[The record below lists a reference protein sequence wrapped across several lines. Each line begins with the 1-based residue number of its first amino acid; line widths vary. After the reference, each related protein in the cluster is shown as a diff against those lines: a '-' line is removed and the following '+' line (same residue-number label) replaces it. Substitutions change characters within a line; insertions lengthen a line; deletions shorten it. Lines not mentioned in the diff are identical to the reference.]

1 MTLRTPKMAVAAGS
15 LLLLA
20 ILVIPMLDAGAQ
32 DPATAEFERTWE
44 RTDKPVADL
53 VLNRTWIWGPD
64 GLTAGIAEPYAEA
77 PGGQRLVQYFDK
89 ARMEIPPNGV
99 AEPGSPWYVTTG
111 LLPIELMTG
120 KLQLGDDLFE
130 QYLPAEINI
139 AGDPTDESAPSYAEV
154 AALMNLPARPVG
166 QTVIATVDE
175 NGQPG
180 LEDRFATYG
189 VTGSYFVPET
199 SHTVASVFWDFM
211 NSSGTISVDSQLS
224 VGPLF
229 QDPFFGFGFP
239 VTEAYWSTIEL
250 DSVPTDILI
259 QVFERRV
266 ATYTPDNPDGWK
278 VETGN
283 VGRHYHEWRYEI
295 INADE
300 REPAPTP
307 PDTVTAT
314 PTATEP
320 PSDDPAPTATATA
333 PEEDCIACELE
344 HSRGEIGAPGK
355 EPLGEGEY
363 SSLTLP
369 YLEVPEAPNDTIDKV
384 VVGTNGVAT
393 LNFPDTIALVSDWSP
408 SDKVVFVVDYNDG
421 SAYVSGAHDA
431 HIGLNVTHTY
441 YGRGEFHVKV
451 WAYDPEADVR
461 TPVVEF
467 VTVVE

>member
-1 MTLRTPKMAVAAGS
+1 MLLRRPRTAVIAGS

-20 ILVIPMLDAGAQ
+20 TLAIPLLNAGAQ
-32 DPATAEFERTWE
+32 DPATDEFHRTWE

-53 VLNRTWIWGPD
+53 VINRTWIWGPE

-89 ARMEIPPNGV
+89 ARMEIPADAAIV
-99 AEPGSPWYVTTG
+99 PGSPWSVTTG
-111 LLPIELMTG
+111 LLPIEMMTG
-120 KLQLGDDLFE
+120 KLQLGDNEFAQVE
-130 QYLPAEINI
+130 PADINI
-139 AGDPTDESAPSYAEV
+139 AGDPTDESAPSYAEMAGLMD
-154 AALMNLPARPVG
+154 AAAGPVG
-166 QTVIATVDE
+166 QTIISTVDGD
-175 NGQPG
+175 GQPG
-180 LEDRFATYG
+180 SADRFATYG
-189 VTGSYFVPET
+189 VTGAHFVPET
-199 SHTVASVFWDFM
+199 GHTIASVFWDFM
-211 NSSGTISVDSQLS
+211 NSTGTISVDSQLS

-250 DSVPTDILI
+250 DGVPTDILI

-283 VGRHYHEWRYEI
+283 VGRHYYEWRYEQ
-295 INADE
+295 INFDAAD
-300 REPAPTP
+300 PAPTEDADLTPTAAPTEP
-307 PDTVTAT
+307 PADDPT
-314 PTATEP
+314 PTATL
-320 PSDDPAPTATATA
+320 PTA
-333 PEEDCIACELE
+333 EACSACSLE
-344 HSRGEIGAPGK
+344 IGRGEIGTPGE
-355 EPLGEGEY
+355 EPLGEAAF

-369 YLEVPEAPNDTIDKV
+369 YLEIPEAPNDTIDKV
-384 VVGTNGVAT
+384 VVGTNGIAS
-393 LNFPDTIALVSDWSP
+393 LYFPDTIALVSDWSP
-408 SDKVVFVVDYNDG
+408 SDEVVFVIDYNDG
-421 SAYVSGAHDA
+421 SAYVSGLHPA

-451 WAYDPEADVR
+451 WAFDPEANVR